1 MLNLIKSGSTRLLT
15 CWLLFLTG
23 LQAQQYVFHVYRQA
37 EGLKNI
43 AINGMARDRDGFL
56 WLATENGVYR
66 FLGASFEQFGPDQGI
81 ASWMSVTS
89 SQILKALSG
98 WALTRIFI
106 AGMVCGFF
114 PLDVSPYR
122 SSARA
127 IWRLKIHTICW

>member
-1 MLNLIKSGSTRLLT
+1 MLNLIKSQSTRLLT

-66 FLGASFEQFGPDQGI
+66 FQGASFEQYGPEQGI
-81 ASWMSVTS
+81 SE
-89 SQILKALSG
+89 
-98 WALTRIFI
+98 
-106 AGMVCGFF
+106 
-114 PLDVSPYR
+114 LDVRDIVADPEGTVWVGTDENLYR
-122 SSARA
+122 
-127 IWRLKIHTICW
+127 WD